1 MRHNK
6 KKNIFFCTLLLSG
19 NKEISKLNKKFR
31 KKNNSTDVL
40 SFPFHSKKNLKKEV
54 KKEKEIYLGDIIIN
68 LNKIKDKKKLKN
80 FKLEFNKLWIHGLI
94 HLFGFDHKREKDYIK
109 MQKVE
114 SNYLSYITIMLEKY
128 LSSRFSILYLTPF
141 FLGLLT
147 VFSFQP
153 YNLTFLNFL
162 ILPIFFG
169 LAVYINKKSRSTFRK
184 KPYKKNLFIFGFL
197 FGFGFYLSG
206 ISWITNSL
214 TFDENFKILI
224 PFALIFIPMFL
235 GLFLGCT
242 ILFIGPYLSYNFSSI
257 LIFSGAMSFADFL
270 RAKLFTGFPWNLW
283 AYSFPGLLK
292 HFKF

>member
-1 MRHNK
+1 
-6 KKNIFFCTLLLSG
+6 
-19 NKEISKLNKKFR
+19 
-31 KKNNSTDVL
+31 
-40 SFPFHSKKNLKKEV
+40 
-54 KKEKEIYLGDIIIN
+54 
-68 LNKIKDKKKLKN
+68 
-80 FKLEFNKLWIHGLI
+80 
-94 HLFGFDHKREKDYIK
+94 
-109 MQKVE
+109 
-114 SNYLSYITIMLEKY
+114 MLEKY

-153 YNLTFLNFL
+153 YNLTFINFL
-162 ILPIFFG
+162 ILPILFG
-169 LAVYINKKSRSTFRK
+169 CSVYINKKSRSTFRK
-184 KPYKKNLFIFGFL
+184 KPYKKNLFIFGFI

-235 GLFLGCT
+235 SLFLGFT

-257 LIFSGAMSFADFL
+257 LIFSGAMSVSDFL

-283 AYSFPGLLK
+283 AYSLSWSVEILQILNLIGLFAFNLLTITFFTLPSVLFFSMEIK
-292 HFKF
+292 KKILI